1 MRIEKRIFANVI
13 YIILGVCL
21 FVLGF
26 FDVVDG
32 FWSGMGGALIGVG
45 AMRLVQMIRY
55 GKNENYRENVDT
67 ARNDERNQFLKAKA
81 WSWAGCCFIMIA
93 AVSTFLLKFA
103 GREDLM
109 MLASGSVG
117 LLLVLYWI
125 SYFFLQKKY

>member
-1 MRIEKRIFANVI
+1 MNKKAIVVRALMLVAGIVLLV
-13 YIILGVCL
+13 LGVGEKL
-21 FVLGF
+21 
-26 FDVVDG
+26 DA

-55 GKNENYRENVDT
+55 EKNENYRENVDT

-125 SYFFLQKKY
+125 SYFLLRRKY